1 MKPILLLLA
10 LLFALAGCAE
20 EEEYE
25 GPTYPY
31 IVSTD
36 PPRRLVDPVELN
48 WYGVP
53 PLRRPAEGGRITN
66 HHRHLLFSP

>member
-36 PPRRLVDPVELN
+36 PPRG
-48 WYGVP
+48 W
-53 PLRRPAEGGRITN
+53 
-66 HHRHLLFSP
+66 